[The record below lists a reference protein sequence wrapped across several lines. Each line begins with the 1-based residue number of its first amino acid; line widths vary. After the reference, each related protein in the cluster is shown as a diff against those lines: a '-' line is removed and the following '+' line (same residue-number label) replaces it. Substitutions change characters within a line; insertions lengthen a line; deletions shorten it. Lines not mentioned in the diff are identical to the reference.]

1 MNAENYD
8 FQIAMKQNVREKI
21 EIKDYF
27 LILNLH
33 KALLEAKFHIN
44 PDNIEVAF
52 SPVIANLCNE
62 LVDAL
67 TKIDEEKDNKN
78 IGRWQNW
85 RKLENK
91 QFYRE
96 RAMKNAM
103 LCDEWNTMEDDKKIK
118 IAKNLLSPFIATEKE
133 LEVFV
138 EDINLAFL
146 EKDK

>member
-1 MNAENYD
+1 MSE
-8 FQIAMKQNVREKI
+8 IKI

-33 KALLEAKFHIN
+33 KALLEAKFHMN

-96 RAMKNAM
+96 RAIKNAM
-103 LCDEWNTMEDDKKIK
+103 LCDEWNIMEDDKKIK
-118 IAKNLLSPFIATEKE
+118 IAKNLLSPFIVTEKE

-138 EDINLAFL
+138 EDVNLAFL
-146 EKDK
+146 EKNK